1 MSGWK
6 VPETR
11 IKKMYFFLY
20 EDASSTFHIRTSK
33 MEKIY
38 IYIFSVEVRTTF
50 GETRDFIRLRR
61 RKSRFLYVLYANH
74 GGRGSHTKL
83 SRRVFLKQVNNI
95 TPSGNVINVRRRGC
109 AANAF
114 ELEAKIL
121 ILRRP

>member
-1 MSGWK
+1 VTLSAYAEES
-6 VPETR
+6 PDF
-11 IKKMYFFLY
+11 Y
-20 EDASSTFHIRTSK
+20 TFCT
-33 MEKIY
+33 
-38 IYIFSVEVRTTF
+38 RTT
-50 GETRDFIRLRR
+50 G
-61 RKSRFLYVLYANH
+61 